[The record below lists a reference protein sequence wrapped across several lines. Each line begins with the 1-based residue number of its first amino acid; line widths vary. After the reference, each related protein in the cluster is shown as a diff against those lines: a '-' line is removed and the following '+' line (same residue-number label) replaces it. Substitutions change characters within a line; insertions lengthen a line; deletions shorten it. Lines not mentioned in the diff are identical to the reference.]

1 LKKQQLPLN
10 RGVNPTA
17 QTKEQNVA
25 KDSTVKDRQF
35 NESLLA
41 AADDMFSSVG
51 SSAKTAIYFH
61 IENKYNIKKEDIPSN
76 IAKFSEALDQL
87 FGIGSKPLQKIFKQQ
102 LKTKLKTN
110 SQITDEESLDLDSF
124 VREIRKVTE
133 AFATNEADFSRNYQ
147 IQQFRS
153 ETNFEA
159 LINLIA
165 DPTAVVDING
175 TFILINDAYTK
186 ILGIEANQCVGKSF
200 LQIPN
205 LSSDS
210 KNVLFENLKRRN
222 AGEQINLY
230 EVDIFDGKHNLRQ
243 FEINAKKIEYL
254 GKPADLVICRDI
266 TQRKKLENELREH
279 AELLEQTQTKLAK
292 SERLAAIGE
301 LAGMVGHDLRNPL
314 TSIKAAAYYIRLKYA
329 KTLDE
334 NGKDMLL
341 TIDKSIE
348 YSNKII
354 NDLLDYSRKI
364 NLELSQTTPKKL
376 IDEAL
381 ALIDVPENIKVA
393 NLVGDAPPIAAD
405 IAKMSRVIINIVKNA
420 IDAMP
425 NGGNITLTSQKAKDI
440 VELVFADTGEGMD
453 EETQKRLW
461 TPLFTTKAKGVGLGL
476 AICRRIVESHGGKI
490 TVQSEVGKGTV
501 FTVAIPL
508 KVIVEPDN
516 EELFIFNS
524 SSFQIESTIK

>member
-1 LKKQQLPLN
+1 LKRQQLPLN

-17 QTKEQNVA
+17 QTKRQNVTDPA
-25 KDSTVKDRQF
+25 VNDDQF
-35 NESLLA
+35 NKLLLA
-41 AADDMFSSVG
+41 AIDDTFSSVG
-51 SSAKTAIYFH
+51 ESAKTAIYFH
-61 IENKYNIKKEDIPSN
+61 IENKFNIKKEDIPSS
-76 IAKFSEALDQL
+76 IEKFSEALDQL

-124 VREIRKVTE
+124 VREIRKVTG
-133 AFATNEADFSRNYQ
+133 ASATSETDFSQNYR
-147 IQQFRS
+147 IHQFSRS

-165 DPTAVVDING
+165 DPTAVVDVNG
-175 TFILINDAYTK
+175 SFILINDAYTK
-186 ILGIEANQCVGKSF
+186 ILGLEANQCVGKSF
-200 LQIPN
+200 LQIPD
-205 LSSDS
+205 LSSES
-210 KNVLFENLKRRN
+210 KNVLFENLKRRT

-230 EVDIFDGKHNLRQ
+230 EVDIFDAKHNLRQ
-243 FEINAKKIEYL
+243 FEINAKEIEYL

-279 AELLEQTQTKLAK
+279 AELLEQTQAKLAK

-364 NLELSQTTPKKL
+364 NLELSRTTPKQL
-376 IDEAL
+376 INEAL
-381 ALIDVPENIKVA
+381 ALVNVQENIRVT
-393 NLVGDAPPIAAD
+393 NLVPDAPQISVD
-405 IAKMSRVIINIVKNA
+405 TAKMTRVVVNIVKNA
-420 IDAMP
+420 LDAMP
-425 NGGNITLTSQKAKDI
+425 NGGAITLTSQKTKGN

-453 EETQKRLW
+453 EETLKKLW

-476 AICRRIVESHGGKI
+476 AICKRIVESHGGKI

-501 FTVAIPL
+501 FTVVIPL
-508 KVIVEPDN
+508 QVVVEPDN

-524 SSFQIESTIK
+524 SSLQIESSIN